1 MTLLFA
7 ALPAVAGNP
16 AQLNEAEKSMAV
28 DQASQVSGVVLDE
41 NGDALIGA
49 SVIVKGTQNG
59 AATDMDGKF
68 SLKANPGA
76 TLVISYMGYETMQ
89 VKAGRAPL
97 KVNLKPEDNSL
108 DELVVIGYG
117 AVKKRDLTGSV
128 ASVKS
133 DDITRTPTS
142 NPLEAIQGQV
152 AGLDITRTSGD
163 AGGGVSM
170 VLRGNRSINGNNEP
184 LFIIDGM
191 VGSYDEL
198 NPNDIASIEV
208 LKDASSTAVYGAA
221 GANGVVIIREIQ
233 LIPTFY
239 FLKTSTNQIILREN
253 WSRRII

>member
-41 NGDALIGA
+41 SGDALIGA

-97 KVNLKPEDNSL
+97 KVNMKPENNSL

-152 AGLDITRTSGD
+152 AGLELPVQ
-163 AGGGVSM
+163 AVMPVAVSAWCF
-170 VLRGNRSINGNNEP
+170 VE
-184 LFIIDGM
+184 
-191 VGSYDEL
+191 
-198 NPNDIASIEV
+198 
-208 LKDASSTAVYGAA
+208 TA
-221 GANGVVIIREIQ
+221 Q
-233 LIPTFY
+233 
-239 FLKTSTNQIILREN
+239 
-253 WSRRII
+253 